1 MSVSPRF
8 MAFALAVV
16 AVALTLTGVVAAAT
30 DTSVTGRASDPL
42 ALRGAAPTS
51 ATVALNVTTGAAT
64 GVSASVAVDFATN
77 QVSALVRIPL
87 VVSTAAID
95 ARLIGSRL
103 YVRSA
108 NESSGPWFDTTVAA
122 PSLLAVADVL
132 ARPDLGR
139 LRGFTRTDS
148 PSGSSTTYVLTRHGV
163 AVSSLSGSTSRS
175 PQLGTVRWSI
185 TVGSGGEFS
194 SSELRVTTAR
204 SLTVVDVNVV
214 NYNQPVRVVAPSP
227 SNVRPLAPSVL
238 RGLLNSSVFASVVL
252 PAHLA
257 SLGGA
262 ASAPT
267 P

>member
-1 MSVSPRF
+1 

-30 DTSVTGRASDPL
+30 DGSPTAKVSDPL
-42 ALRGAAPTS
+42 ALNGAAPTS
-51 ATVALNVTTGAAT
+51 VTLALSVTTGAAT

-77 QVSALVRIPL
+77 RVSALVRIPL

-108 NESSGPWFDTTVAA
+108 NESSGPWLDTKVAT
-122 PSLLAVADVL
+122 PSLLAVAEVL

-139 LRGFTRTDS
+139 LRGFARTNP

-163 AVSSLSGSTSRS
+163 AVSGLSGSTSGTA
-175 PQLGTVRWSI
+175 QLGTVRWSI
-185 TVGSGGEFS
+185 TVGSGGEFT

-204 SLTVVDVNVV
+204 SLTVVDVSAV
-214 NYNQPVRVVAPSP
+214 NYNQPVVVAAPSP
-227 SNVRPLAPSVL
+227 LNVKPLAPSVL
-238 RGLLNSSVFASVVL
+238 RRLLNSTVFASVVL
-252 PAHLA
+252 PTHLA
-257 SLGGA
+257 TLGGA
-262 ASAPT
+262 ASAP
-267 P
+267 PG